1 MQGNKPHTPDVTLNP
16 PKSQTVAPMR
26 QAQTH
31 VNQLQDLID
40 SKLEK
45 SEPSLAKEGLGFK
58 GLRVQ
63 GFGFK
68 AL

>member
-1 MQGNKPHTPDVTLNP
+1 
-16 PKSQTVAPMR
+16 MR